1 MTVPTMIAMVV
12 TTNTGRDALLW
23 INGTLGV
30 RIMCMTKV
38 CDHRDST
45 NQPAWNSAIN
55 KTEFTPGAPKEPPQ
69 TAGQMTKYKITYV
82 IISKMELTGP
92 IHTIN
97 FPIEEASHLR
107 GCLKNSV
114 SMLSHGIEMQEIS

>member
-1 MTVPTMIAMVV
+1 
-12 TTNTGRDALLW
+12 
-23 INGTLGV
+23 
-30 RIMCMTKV
+30 MTKV

-45 NQPAWNSAIN
+45 NQPAWNSAMN

-92 IHTIN
+92 IQIIN
-97 FPIEEASHLR
+97 FPIDEESHLR
-107 GCLKNSV
+107 GHFKNSG
-114 SMLSHGIEMQEIS
+114 SMLSQGIEMQEMS